1 MSILSNERHPIFC
14 YRSGILGHQE
24 RECPSTRRGCISV
37 DKEDLQYGP
46 WLGVVDPKAVKGK
59 TSSSQPNTDEACDE
73 ENLETEGNDGH
84 QERECPSTRRGCI
97 SVDEEDLQYGPWL
110 GVVDPKA
117 VKGKTSS
124 SQPNTNEASDEENL
138 ETEGNDGDKDQ
149 SPSYPQVLQLPLIG
163 TLNLQAANAELD
175 APPKTSKNQSDC
187 SQQGSPVFKKL
198 AIKGDSQAGHQER
211 ECPSTRRGC
220 ISVDEEDLQYGP
232 WLGVVDPKAVK
243 GKTSSSQ
250 PNTNEA
256 SDEENLE
263 TEGNDGDK
271 DQSPSYPQVL
281 QLPLIGTL
289 NLQAANAEL
298 DAPPKTSKNQ
308 VFSELENQI

>member
-1 MSILSNERHPIFC
+1 MSLGHIRASAACAAEARLHRSLGFER
-14 YRSGILGHQE
+14 SGHQE
-24 RECPSTRRGCISV
+24 RECPSIRRGCISV
-37 DKEDLQYGP
+37 DEEDLQFGP

-59 TSSSQPNTDEACDE
+59 TSSSQPNTD
-73 ENLETEGNDGH
+73 
-84 QERECPSTRRGCI
+84 
-97 SVDEEDLQYGPWL
+97 
-110 GVVDPKA
+110 
-117 VKGKTSS
+117 
-124 SQPNTNEASDEENL
+124 EASDEENL

-149 SPSYPQVLQLPLIG
+149 SPSYPQVLQLPLIR

-175 APPKTSKNQSDC
+175 APPKTSKNQIWKRGVSILSNERLPIFC
-187 SQQGSPVFKKL
+187 YRCGIL
-198 AIKGDSQAGHQER
+198 GHQER

-232 WLGVVDPKAVK
+232 WLGIVDPKAVK
-243 GKTSSSQ
+243 GKTSSIQ
-250 PNTNEA
+250 PNTDEA

-281 QLPLIGTL
+281 QLPLIRTL

-308 VFSELENQI
+308 VFSESENQI